1 MQNKSTCLAYKFN
14 LLKLNA
20 NSKVKPEE
28 SGCNFC
34 TTFFESGGPEE
45 IRTLYLVW
53 DSRMDCI
60 DRSKS
65 FWDDQHNMDDQAR
78 AII

>member
-14 LLKLNA
+14 LVKLNA

-28 SGCNFC
+28 SGYNFC
-34 TTFFESGGPEE
+34 TTFIEGVGRQE

-53 DSRMDCI
+53 DSRMDRI

-65 FWDDQHNMDDQAR
+65 FGDD
-78 AII
+78 

>member
-1 MQNKSTCLAYKFN
+1 MQNKSTCLTHKFN

-28 SGCNFC
+28 SGGNFC
-34 TTFFESGGPEE
+34 TTFFEGGGREE

-53 DSRMDCI
+53 DSRMHRI

-65 FWDDQHNMDDQAR
+65 FWDD
-78 AII
+78 

>member
-1 MQNKSTCLAYKFN
+1 MENKSTCLAHKFN
-14 LLKLNA
+14 LLKLNV

-28 SGCNFC
+28 SGCNVW
-34 TTFFESGGPEE
+34 TTFFESGEREE

-53 DSRMDCI
+53 DSRMDRI

-65 FWDDQHNMDDQAR
+65 FWDD
-78 AII
+78 

>member
-1 MQNKSTCLAYKFN
+1 MPNKCTCLTHKFN

-34 TTFFESGGPEE
+34 TTFFEGDGREE

-53 DSRMDCI
+53 DSRIDRI

-65 FWDDQHNMDDQAR
+65 FWDG
-78 AII
+78 